1 MVVEN
6 PISEDFAANVSG
18 LSRSQKRE
26 QVKQEQRELNVA
38 LAAAGKSLAG
48 HRKNLPTMFR
58 TKRGIGF
65 ISRTLRGLGTTIPPS
80 YMKKKTK
87 KKLKPKKKHG
97 WH

>member
-38 LAAAGKSLAG
+38 LAAAGKSLIAVDG
-48 HRKNLPTMFR
+48 IVGPETEGARVTVAALDDGTGAVSYTHLP
-58 TKRGIGF
+58 
-65 ISRTLRGLGTTIPPS
+65 LPP
-80 YMKKKTK
+80 T
-87 KKLKPKKKHG
+87 PDV
-97 WH
+97 